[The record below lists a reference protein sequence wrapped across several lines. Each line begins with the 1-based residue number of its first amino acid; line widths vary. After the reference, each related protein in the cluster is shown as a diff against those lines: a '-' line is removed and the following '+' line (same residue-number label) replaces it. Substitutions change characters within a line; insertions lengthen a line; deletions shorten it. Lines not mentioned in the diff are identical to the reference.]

1 MSRVDALSD
10 FLTRVRNANLVYH
23 DSAIAPYSEM
33 NSALAL
39 ILKKQGYVGGVS
51 EIIRDNRKYL
61 KLDLKYTKTR
71 GRYITGLK
79 RISLPGRRIYVKKDA
94 VPRVLMGAGMAII
107 STPQG
112 LMTDVQARKEGLG
125 GEVICFVW

>member
-1 MSRVDALSD
+1 MSKVDALSD

-23 DSAIAPYSEM
+23 DSAIVPHSEM

-39 ILKKQGYVGGVS
+39 ILKKQGYISGVS
-51 EIIRDNRKYL
+51 EIIRDDRKYL
-61 KLDLKYTKTR
+61 KVDLKYTKTR

-107 STPQG
+107 STPRG
-112 LMTDVQARKEGLG
+112 LMTDTQARKEGLG

>member
-1 MSRVDALSD
+1 MARVDALSE
-10 FLTRVRNANLVYH
+10 FLTTVRNANLVYH
-23 DSAIAPYSEM
+23 DSAVVPYSEM

-39 ILKKQGYVGGVS
+39 ILKKQGYVAGVS
-51 EIIRDNRKYL
+51 EVVRDNRKYL
-61 KLDLKYTKTR
+61 KVDLKYTKTR

-79 RISLPGRRIYVKKDA
+79 RISIPGRRIYVKKDA
-94 VPRVLMGAGMAII
+94 VPRVLMGAGMAVI

-112 LMTDVQARKEGLG
+112 LMTDMQARKEGLG